1 MRESKILKSNLIEI
15 RRRKRFDFSIM
26 CLASSSRKLEFESG
40 ENYEIVQCNVS

>member
-26 CLASSSRKLEFESG
+26 FLASSLENWSLSQVK
-40 ENYEIVQCNVS
+40 IMK